1 MHLFISSEITYN
13 LFAVR
18 FFLFTDNRSQHPPPT
33 RPLKTSPHRKETASE
48 RMNNYSV
55 MSFSVPGAFN
65 PIKLKS
71 LFLTSHERTYSIS
84 FTPTISSCSTR
95 SYCLEL
101 QSVARMRNSRMQIET
116 LILRDQEAPQ
126 CPVTW
131 NGLIGKN
138 GWTHDEIISVFMSF
152 ELRLIVQLCQ
162 VIQNQSWYRRSGVL
176 LSHAVHDFH
185 ALHLSRSLLHVF
197 LRSRL

>member
-71 LFLTSHERTYSIS
+71 LFLTSHERTYLIS

-95 SYCLEL
+95 SYCLER

-116 LILRDQEAPQ
+116 LILRNQEAPQ
-126 CPVTW
+126 FPVT
-131 NGLIGKN
+131 
-138 GWTHDEIISVFMSF
+138 
-152 ELRLIVQLCQ
+152 
-162 VIQNQSWYRRSGVL
+162 
-176 LSHAVHDFH
+176 
-185 ALHLSRSLLHVF
+185 
-197 LRSRL
+197 